1 MMSKPKTLVEFRQVI
16 DDAIDLLGNRFDT
29 QGSDTEHLP
38 SLLSRCE
45 AMIAKYDAYPQ
56 QPIRMIHH
64 FACSGGTLISK
75 CIATSPNTCLFSEI
89 DPLGTHHF
97 SKPRRPFFPTD
108 MLADL
113 HYSARPLPMQFKIDY
128 FTAGLASLY
137 QNLSAIG
144 QHVVLRDHSH
154 SHFCVGAV
162 VPKRPTLT
170 ELVQQVAQ
178 VRAILTVRHPLES
191 FASLRFNEWIHFT
204 PNTLSEYCQ
213 RYNIFLDTH
222 AGVPLF
228 KYEDFLANSE
238 EVLSDMLAI
247 LELKPVAHFEQLA
260 SVFRLSG
267 DSGRGG
273 ETIAPRPRRQNLHEL
288 LDEEED
294 AEPYYFLCERL
305 NYEP

>member
-1 MMSKPKTLVEFRQVI
+1 MSKPKTLVEFRKVI
-16 DDAIDLLGNRFDT
+16 ENAIDLVGDRFDS
-29 QGSDTEHLP
+29 QSHDTEHLP
-38 SLLSRCE
+38 SILSRCE
-45 AMIAKYDAYPQ
+45 AMIAKYDARPLP
-56 QPIRMIHH
+56 PIGIIHH

-97 SKPRRPFFPTD
+97 TKPQRPFFPTD
-108 MLADL
+108 MLADI
-113 HYSARPLPMQFKIDY
+113 HYSARSLPMQFKIDY

-154 SHFCVGAV
+154 SHFCVGAT

-170 ELVQQVAQ
+170 ELVQYVAQ
-178 VRAILTVRHPLES
+178 VRAVLTVRHPLES
-191 FASLRFNEWIHFT
+191 FASLRLNKWVHFT
-204 PNTLSEYCQ
+204 PNTLSAYCE

-228 KYEDFLANSE
+228 KYENFLFNPKD
-238 EVLSDMLAI
+238 VLSEMLAV
-247 LELKPVAHFEQLA
+247 LGLKPATHFEQLA
-260 SVFRLSG
+260 PVFRLSG

-273 ETIAPRPRRQNLHEL
+273 ETIAPRPRRQNLQDL
-288 LDEEED
+288 LAKGES
-294 AEPYYFLCERL
+294 AEPYYLLCKRL
-305 NYEP
+305 KYEP